1 MSNPSG
7 TIHSSFG
14 SWLRQRRR
22 EAGIARD
29 DLAERAACSS
39 ITLQKIE
46 AGERRPSRQLALIL
60 AQVFSVPIDERE
72 AFVAFARAQPQEDH
86 AATPANDHMP
96 ANTPAPAH
104 DGVQTQSPWR

>member
-22 EAGIARD
+22 EAGISRD
-29 DLAERAACSS
+29 ELAEQAACSS

-60 AQVFSVPIDERE
+60 AQVFDVPTDERE
-72 AFVAFARAQPQEDH
+72 AFVAFARTQRNEDY
-86 AATPANDHMP
+86 ATTPANGRML
-96 ANTPAPAH
+96 ANTPTPAP
-104 DGVQTQSPWR
+104 DE